1 MLGIVAFGIWG
12 SCVAAEDA
20 QRQLEDV
27 ARQLNALD
35 TWLDDAGK
43 RLAEQQGRLAAADRG
58 IAAAAQRIRALDDR
72 IESGKATLDEL
83 AGQREDLRQERGDQ
97 AARIADHLR
106 HAWQFTDRD
115 FLKTL
120 LGEEDPA
127 RFERMVRYHGAL
139 ARARVGAVAE
149 FLDTMAAL
157 AENERRV
164 QAEQRSARQTHDSLQ
179 EERAALLAERNRRRG
194 LIAGLRTDVA
204 DRSREREEL
213 AASRERLQAL
223 VDELA
228 RREQPA
234 SSSASVTAAAG
245 LGEGDLPWPVQ
256 GRVHRRFGEARAGG
270 RMTWQGMVIQAALG
284 TDVRAVAAGRVV
296 FADWLRGFGLL
307 AIVDHGDGYMS
318 LYGYADT
325 LYKRAG
331 DHVEGGES
339 IAAAGQSGG
348 QQEVGLYFEMRKA
361 GKPIDPN
368 QWLLSR
374 AE

>member
-1 MLGIVAFGIWG
+1 MWG

-27 ARQLNALD
+27 ARRLNALD

-72 IESGKATLDEL
+72 IENGKATLDEL
-83 AGQREDLRQERGDQ
+83 AAQREQLRQERGDQ

-234 SSSASVTAAAG
+234 SSSASITAAAG

-284 TDVRAVAAGRVV
+284 ADVQAVAAGRVV

-331 DHVEGGES
+331 DRVEGGES

-348 QQEVGLYFEMRKA
+348 QQDVGLYFEMRKA